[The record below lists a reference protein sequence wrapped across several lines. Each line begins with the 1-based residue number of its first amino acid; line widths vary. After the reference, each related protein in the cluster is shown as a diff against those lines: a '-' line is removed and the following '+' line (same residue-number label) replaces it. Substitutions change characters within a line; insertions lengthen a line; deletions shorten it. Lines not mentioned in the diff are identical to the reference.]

1 MLQKYSISSSV
12 RYDNPVN
19 LKSFQSWSTMIRFLL
34 PIFCLLFPLFG
45 TAQAISTCQEVIGAT
60 GGSAEKAGKFYAWT
74 VGETAIFTLKNA
86 NAPLQLTQGFHQP
99 DVCLP
104 VSTNSPEQW
113 AGWDVQV
120 YPNPAIDYLTVQY
133 TAPDDRSLQ
142 YSIVHTSGRVITTS
156 QPINRDGIQILCANL
171 PAGQYVLQVQQ
182 PDSGA
187 ILNIPF
193 IKLDHD

>member
-1 MLQKYSISSSV
+1 MEQIADLWHVLSSKVLKNTKHLYSLSMT
-12 RYDNPVN
+12 R
-19 LKSFQSWSTMIRFLL
+19 FFLL
-34 PIFCLLFPLFG
+34 IFGFLSPLFCYTQG
-45 TAQAISTCQEVIGAT
+45 ISTCQEVIGST

-74 VGETAIFTLKNA
+74 VGETAIFTLKNPNVA
-86 NAPLQLTQGFHQP
+86 LQVTQGFHQP

-133 TAPDDRSLQ
+133 TSPDDRGLQ
-142 YSIVHTSGRVITTS
+142 YSIVHTSGQVITTA
-156 QPINRDGIQILCANL
+156 QPINRGGMQILCASW

-182 PDSGA
+182 LDSGA
-187 ILNIPF
+187 MLNIPF
-193 IKLDHD
+193 IKLDQD